1 MHGRRASRPC
11 DSMTAVGHQ
20 LRLHRSRSSNHRIRR
35 RSGRN
40 SLIRKGFPI
49 RIECMFAPVRDWQ
62 PPASAWAELWEQDDE
77 IVEFEPSFDDV
88 PGAASAAL
96 VENVDPA
103 ALSDELLIDA
113 MAGWGRLASWAQARQ
128 SAVIAEFASRRP
140 PEWADDARFVPE
152 EIACALSL
160 TVRGAGNRLAL
171 AQRLD
176 EALPE
181 TRDAWEAGELDWPRV
196 NLIAERTTT
205 LTTEQARDV
214 EREILPKVVNKT
226 TGQLRRIVDRA
237 VISADPEAAAARHEV
252 ARQQRDVT
260 VRPIED
266 GMALLTATLDVE
278 EAAAA
283 ERALNELVTKTG
295 TGRADA
301 LMSLLTGDAE
311 PALSGRPLIQVV
323 VGASTLLGIDD
334 QPAEIP
340 GFGVI
345 PADAARR
352 IATDATWQRI
362 LTDPT
367 SGAILDVGRKYR
379 PPKALADYVRTRDRV
394 CVFPPCRKAAD
405 KCDLDHRHPY
415 SQGGVTSADNLQPMC
430 PKHHELKHDHGWTVT
445 RERNTT
451 VWTSPT
457 GHAYA
462 NYSEDFAVP

>member
-1 MHGRRASRPC
+1 
-11 DSMTAVGHQ
+11 
-20 LRLHRSRSSNHRIRR
+20 
-35 RSGRN
+35 
-40 SLIRKGFPI
+40 
-49 RIECMFAPVRDWQ
+49 MFAPVREWQ
-62 PPASAWAELWEQDDE
+62 PPASAWAELWDQDDD
-77 IVEFEPSFDDV
+77 IVEFSPSFDDV

-113 MAGWGRLASWAQARQ
+113 MAGWGRLASWAQAKQ

-160 TVRGAGNRLAL
+160 SLTVRGASNRVDLAL
-171 AQRLD
+171 RLD
-176 EALPE
+176 DALPE
-181 TRDAWEAGELDWPRV
+181 TRQAWESGAVDWPRI

-205 LTTEQARDV
+205 LTTEQSREV
-214 EREILPKVVNKT
+214 ERLILPKVANKT
-226 TGQLRRIVDRA
+226 TGQIRRIVDRA
-237 VISADPEAAAARHEV
+237 VISADPEAAAIRHEA
-252 ARQQRDVT
+252 ARSQRDVT

-283 ERALNELVTKTG
+283 ERAISELAKTG
-295 TGRADA
+295 GHCRADA
-301 LMSLLTGDAE
+301 FMRLLTGDAE
-311 PALSGRPLIQVV
+311 PAPSGKPLIQVV
-323 VGASTLLGIDD
+323 VAASTLLGLDD

-345 PADAARR
+345 PADTARR
-352 IATDATWQRI
+352 IAADATWQRI
-362 LTDPT
+362 LTDPE
-367 SGAILDVGRKYR
+367 SGAILDAGRKYR

-405 KCDLDHRHPY
+405 TCDLDHRQPH
-415 SQGGVTSADNLQPMC
+415 SQGGPTNADNLQPLC
-430 PKHHELKHDHGWTVT
+430 PKHHEMKHDHGWTVT
-445 RERNTT
+445 REDDTT

-457 GHAYA
+457 GHTYT
-462 NYSEDFAVP
+462 NYPELFP